1 MRANISRIAPWVDN
15 GKDMSDLLRFAD
27 RSDRAK
33 LRVTGPQRAWFLD
46 QILTQ
51 SFEDMRPG
59 DARDAALI
67 TVHGRMT
74 AYMEAVCTSNA
85 LLLHLEPELREA
97 TIATLTRYVL
107 ATRVEITDVTDEMG
121 LVLIA
126 GPGWRGVVPDPE
138 AVTQATSSLGVDA
151 GYVWVGRGETGAL
164 RAALERAG
172 VRPIAEEELESIRI
186 SNGVAR
192 WGHDMDEKTFPQ
204 EAGVD
209 ERAVHYEKGCYLG
222 QEAMAKIHFRGKVN
236 RRLARVRGDAPLA
249 AGTDVVLDGT
259 TVGRVTSASDGT
271 GLALIRYTVE
281 PGATVTIG
289 EGKAEVVG

>member
-1 MRANISRIAPWVDN
+1 
-15 GKDMSDLLRFAD
+15 MSDLLRFAD

-51 SFEDMRPG
+51 SFEDMGPG

-74 AYMEAVCTSNA
+74 AYMEAVCTPDA
-85 LLLHLEPELREA
+85 FLIHLEPELREA
-97 TIATLTRYVL
+97 TVSTLTKYVL
-107 ATRVEITDVTDEMG
+107 ATPVEIIDVTDEMG
-121 LVLIA
+121 LMLIV
-126 GPGWRGVVPDPE
+126 GPGWRGVVPDTG
-138 AVTQATSSLGVDA
+138 AATQQATSSLGVEA
-151 GYVWVGRGETGAL
+151 GYVWVGRGETAAL

-172 VRPIAEEELESIRI
+172 GRPIAEDELESIRI

-192 WGHDMDEKTFPQ
+192 WGRDMDEKTFPQ

-249 AGTDVVLDGT
+249 AGTDVVLEGT

-271 GLALIRYTVE
+271 GLALIRYTVQT
-281 PGATVTIG
+281 GAMVTIG
-289 EGKAEVVG
+289 EAKAEVVG